1 MSAIEKAVKIIGGQT
16 VLAKKLDIKQSY
28 VWNWIHRHQQAPA
41 KHIRAIS
48 SATQGL
54 VSVDELLLDHETK
67 AI

>member
-1 MSAIEKAVKIIGGQT
+1 MSAIEKAIKIIGGQT
-16 VLAKKLDIKQSY
+16 VLARQLGIRQSY
-28 VWNWIHRHQQAPA
+28 VWNWINRHQQAPA
-41 KHIRAIS
+41 KYIRAIS